1 MKAMVIT
8 AFGGPE
14 VFEKRDIPK
23 PKPGIGELLV
33 RVRATSVNPVDYKIR
48 RNGGWA
54 GVLPPAVIGYDAAGV
69 VEEIGPGVKTFKPG
83 DEVFYTPLIFGG
95 QGTYAEYN
103 VVDESIVAAKPHSLN
118 FIEAASLPL
127 AGCTAWDG
135 IIGIGRVQLGE
146 TVLQHAGAGG
156 VGSLAV
162 QMAKAAGAQVL
173 STCKGGNADLVQSLG
188 ADATIDY
195 SENKFENSVLRIT
208 SGRGV
213 DLVYDTVGGDT
224 LARSIQA
231 SRPHGRLISIVNTS
245 GDLNAAYVKNLSVS
259 FHFMERAGYKMEAL
273 KTLVDQGQLR
283 PVIDSVMPLEQ
294 VAEAHRR
301 LEAGGVRGKIVLE
314 ISSGP

>member
-1 MKAMVIT
+1 MKAMIIT

-48 RNGGWA
+48 TSGSWA
-54 GVLPPAVIGYDAAGV
+54 GVSPPAVIGYDAAGV
-69 VEEIGPGVKTFKPG
+69 VEETGAGVTRFKPG

-103 VVDESIVAAKPHSLN
+103 VVGESIVAAKPRSLS
-118 FIEAASLPL
+118 FIEAAAMPL

-135 IIGIGRVQLGE
+135 ILGVGRVQLGE
-146 TVLQHAGAGG
+146 TVLLHAGAGG

-162 QMAKAAGAQVL
+162 QMAKAAGARVL
-173 STCKGGNADLVQSLG
+173 STCREGNADFVKSLG
-188 ADATIDY
+188 ADVTIDY
-195 SENKFENSVLRIT
+195 GAERFEDAVLRAT

-213 DLVYDTVGGDT
+213 DLVCDTVGGET
-224 LARSIQA
+224 LARSVQVT
-231 SRPHGRLISIVNTS
+231 RPHGRLISVVNTS
-245 GDLNAAYVKNLSVS
+245 GDLNAAYVKNLTVS

-273 KTLVDQGQLR
+273 KTLVERGQLR
-283 PVIDSVMPLEQ
+283 PVIDSVMPLER

-314 ISSGP
+314 ASPSA

>member
-14 VFEKRDIPK
+14 VFEQHDIPR
-23 PKPGIGELLV
+23 PEPGIGELLV
-33 RVRATSVNPVDYKIR
+33 RVRATSVNPVDCKIR
-48 RNGGWA
+48 QDGGWA
-54 GVLPPAVIGYDAAGV
+54 GVSPRAVIGYDAAGV
-69 VEEIGPGVKTFKPG
+69 VEEIGPGVKAFKPR

-103 VVDESIVAAKPHSLN
+103 VVSESIVAAKPRSLS

-135 IIGIGRVQLGE
+135 IIGFGQVQLGE

-162 QMAKAAGAQVL
+162 QMAKAAGARVL
-173 STCKGGNADLVQSLG
+173 STCRGSNADLVKSLG
-188 ADATIDY
+188 ADVTIDY
-195 SENKFENSVLRIT
+195 RAERFEDAVLRAT
-208 SGRGV
+208 SDRGA
-213 DLVYDTVGGDT
+213 DLVYDAVGGDT
-224 LARSIQA
+224 LSRSVQVT
-231 SRPHGRLISIVNTS
+231 RPRGRLISIVDTS
-245 GDLNAAYVKNLSVS
+245 GDLNTAFLRNLTVS
-259 FHFMERAGYKMEAL
+259 FLFMERAGYKMEAL
-273 KTLVDQGQLR
+273 KTLVERGQLK
-283 PVIDSVMPLEQ
+283 PVIDSVMPLER

-314 ISSGP
+314 VSPGQ